1 MVIGYTTGVFDLFH
15 IGHVRLLRNAKAIC
29 DKLIVG
35 VSTDELVSYK
45 NKSAVI
51 PFSERIEIVSS
62 CRYVDLAVSQNS
74 MDKIDAYKR
83 YKFDIMFVG
92 DDWYESKK
100 WKEID
105 DDFKDLNIR
114 VVYFPYTKTTSS
126 TLINQTLENLRK
138 VKECD

>member
-1 MVIGYTTGVFDLFH
+1 
-15 IGHVRLLRNAKAIC
+15 
-29 DKLIVG
+29 
-35 VSTDELVSYK
+35 
-45 NKSAVI
+45 
-51 PFSERIEIVSS
+51 
-62 CRYVDLAVSQNS
+62 